1 MQKYSQQTQY
11 LLLATSYLLPKIM
24 QITFLGTGTSQGV
37 PVIAC
42 GCEVCQSL
50 DFRDKRLRVSIHIE
64 VDGKNLVVDTGPDFR
79 QQMLRER
86 VKNVDAILF
95 THEHKDHTAGLDD
108 VRAFN
113 FFQKRDMPIY
123 GRKHVLEQIKQ
134 EFHYAFTE
142 IKYPGT
148 PQLTLN
154 EIQNHPFQVDGIDV
168 LPIEVMHYKLPVFG
182 FRIKDFTYITD
193 VNFISE
199 EEIEKIKGSKVVVI
213 GALRKQEHLS
223 HFTLSE
229 AVKVLEKIAPEQAYI
244 THISHQM
251 GLHREVNEELPANI
265 NLAYDG
271 LVINL

>member
-1 MQKYSQQTQY
+1 
-11 LLLATSYLLPKIM
+11 M

-50 DFRDKRLRVSIHIE
+50 DFRDKRLRVSIYIE

-86 VKNVDAILF
+86 VKSVDAILF

-148 PQLTLN
+148 PQIMLN
-154 EIQNHPFQVDGIDV
+154 EIRNQPFQVEGVDI
-168 LPIEVMHYKLPVFG
+168 LPIEVMHY
-182 FRIKDFTYITD
+182 
-193 VNFISE
+193 
-199 EEIEKIKGSKVVVI
+199 
-213 GALRKQEHLS
+213 
-223 HFTLSE
+223 
-229 AVKVLEKIAPEQAYI
+229 
-244 THISHQM
+244 
-251 GLHREVNEELPANI
+251 
-265 NLAYDG
+265 
-271 LVINL
+271 

>member
-1 MQKYSQQTQY
+1 
-11 LLLATSYLLPKIM
+11 M

-64 VDGKNLVVDTGPDFR
+64 IDGKSFVVDTGPDFR

-86 VKNVDAILF
+86 IKNLDAVIF

-108 VRAFN
+108 VRAYN

-123 GRKHVLEQIKQ
+123 ARKQVLEQIQ
-134 EFHYAFTE
+134 TEFAYAFTE
-142 IKYPGT
+142 IRYPGI
-148 PQLTLN
+148 PQIELN
-154 EIQNHPFQVDGIDV
+154 EVRNQPFEVAGV
-168 LPIEVMHYKLPVFG
+168 NFTPIEVMHFNLPVFG

-193 VNFISE
+193 VNFISDKE
-199 EEIEKIKGSKVVVI
+199 LEKVRGSKVVVI
-213 GALRKQEHLS
+213 GALRKEKHLS
-223 HFTLSE
+223 HFSLAE
-229 AVKVLEKIAPEQAYI
+229 AIEVIEKIAPEQAYI

-251 GLHREVNEELPANI
+251 GLHREVEMELPPFI

-271 LVINL
+271 LVLKL